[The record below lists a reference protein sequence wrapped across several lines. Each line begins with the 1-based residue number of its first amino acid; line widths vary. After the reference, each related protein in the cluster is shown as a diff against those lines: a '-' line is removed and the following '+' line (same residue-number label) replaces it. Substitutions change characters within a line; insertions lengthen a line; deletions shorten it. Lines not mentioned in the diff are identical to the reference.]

1 MSITALDYNGQL
13 PKNYDFYFFIFSQRD
28 SWFCTVYALNAF
40 KEAIYEDPLLA
51 MSNWNVLDADPCD
64 WNGISCSIAR
74 DHVLKL

>member
-1 MSITALDYNGQL
+1 MGSCQ
-13 PKNYDFYFFIFSQRD
+13 KNMIFMEFFLNFRD

-64 WNGISCSIAR
+64 WNCISCSIAR